1 MSSKPRQSKPRPS
14 DLEFWTVIN
23 ELPDPIPVGKDELDA
38 IERYFSDVLDE
49 ILRLEK
55 FGVVTKPADKS
66 RGGDHA
72 A

>member
-1 MSSKPRQSKPRPS
+1 MSSKPYQSKPHPS
-14 DLEFWTVIN
+14 DPEFWTVVN

-49 ILRLEK
+49 ILGLK
-55 FGVVTKPADKS
+55 KSGVGTSSPHS
-66 RGGDHA
+66 SGGCDHA

>member
-1 MSSKPRQSKPRPS
+1 MSSKARQSKPHLS
-14 DLEFWTVIN
+14 DPEFWTVVN

-49 ILRLEK
+49 TLGLKK
-55 FGVVTKPADKS
+55 FGVGTTSSATS
-66 RGGDHA
+66 GGRDHA